1 MRTFV
6 VVVYCHWLAAC
17 LVLILRHRLP
27 TTPPVNIKKHASW
40 LTNRHVVRCGTHTHT
55 CLCIYKA
62 NTYTHMMHTHA
73 YILPY
78 VYTHIHTC
86 INIERMWSVV
96 SDTEV
101 RLRASFH
108 YYHLLKFM
116 RIPAETHKHTR
127 GRKQKSLLCP
137 ARRHPLLSII
147 GKQMVKDAPRCVV
160 KLQWP
165 VWALIKSQKVDTP
178 QCAIIY
184 VCACVCVLV
193 LRYVYLILLIFCR
206 CSLLIVG
213 CWYSFHCY
221 CFCCRS
227 CWWWPL
233 PQGLYLLASKKANA
247 CRLPVIAL
255 KRHRHTVGALNKFV
269 KQHAR
274 LYLNAQRGKALITSV
289 RVYITN
295 QCVLLLLLLLFL

>member
-1 MRTFV
+1 
-6 VVVYCHWLAAC
+6 
-17 LVLILRHRLP
+17 
-27 TTPPVNIKKHASW
+27 
-40 LTNRHVVRCGTHTHT
+40 
-55 CLCIYKA
+55 
-62 NTYTHMMHTHA
+62 MHTYYH
-73 YILPY
+73 I
-78 VYTHIHTC
+78 YTQLHTC
-86 INIERMWSVV
+86 INIARLWSVV

-178 QCAIIY
+178 QCAYI
-184 VCACVCVLV
+184 CMCVCVLV

-221 CFCCRS
+221 CYCCRIAAHVGGGRCRKGYI
-227 CWWWPL
+227 CW
-233 PQGLYLLASKKANA
+233 QAKKQMPAA
-247 CRLPVIAL
+247 C
-255 KRHRHTVGALNKFV
+255 
-269 KQHAR
+269 Q
-274 LYLNAQRGKALITSV
+274 S
-289 RVYITN
+289 
-295 QCVLLLLLLLFL
+295 